1 MDTLTRGKDAE
12 DRACHY
18 LQTRGLQ
25 LLQRNYRSQR
35 GEIDLILQDKDSLV
49 FVEVRY
55 RSHPH
60 FGSAMESVD
69 RRKQSRL
76 IACAKHYMQK
86 HPHSCQQ
93 PCRFDVVSVTGP
105 TSAIEWIANAFSAT
119 E

>member
-18 LQTRGLQ
+18 LQAQGLQ
-25 LLQRNYRSQR
+25 LLQRNYRSKR

-55 RSHPH
+55 RNNPR
-60 FGSAMESVD
+60 FGSAAESVD

-76 IACAKHYMQK
+76 IACAQYFMQT
-86 HPHSCQQ
+86 HPDSCQQ
-93 PCRFDVVSVTGP
+93 PCRFDVISITGS
-105 TSAIEWIANAFSAT
+105 TAAIEWIANAFAAS

>member
-18 LQTRGLQ
+18 LQARGLQ
-25 LLQRNYRSQR
+25 LLHRNYHSRR
-35 GEIDLILQDKDSLV
+35 GEIDLVLQDKDSVV

-55 RSHPH
+55 RSDSR
-60 FGSAMESVD
+60 FGAALESVN

-76 IACAKHYMQK
+76 SACAQHYMQT
-86 HPHSCQQ
+86 HPDTSQQ
-93 PCRFDVVSVTGP
+93 PCRFDVISIMGP
-105 TSAIEWIANAFSAT
+105 AGLIDWVPNAFGAT